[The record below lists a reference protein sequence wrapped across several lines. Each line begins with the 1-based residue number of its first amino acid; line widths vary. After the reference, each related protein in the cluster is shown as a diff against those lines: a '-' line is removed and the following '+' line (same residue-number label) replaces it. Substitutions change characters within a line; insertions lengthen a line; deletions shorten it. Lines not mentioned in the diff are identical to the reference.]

1 MQFFKSLSPKTVGVS
16 AAVITVAIWTSFI
29 IIGRASASH
38 TLTPFD
44 ISFLRFI
51 GAALVLFPLG
61 WWMGRGGKLKGWLG
75 LSPLAFRATARIGLV
90 GGLGFGILIYTGF
103 FFAPAAHGSVLT
115 PGSLPLWTT
124 LFSVWLLGERVTAA
138 RAFSLALIMGGGL
151 LVGGSSLMLAFSG
164 GDVWKGDLLFI
175 GASMCWSLYSVLV
188 RRERLDAVKAT
199 IAIVV
204 FAFFVYV
211 PAYAVLAL
219 TGLVHSRL
227 ATAPASEIVFQML
240 FQGVGSVAISGITFN
255 KMVEY
260 FGPVR
265 TTMFTALVPGGS
277 ALGAVYFLG
286 EPLSWNLWT
295 GLALVT
301 AGIVF
306 GLRALRRDAVNRVAV
321 EPRLTPR

>member
-1 MQFFKSLSPKTVGVS
+1 VQ
-16 AAVITVAIWTSFI
+16 
-29 IIGRASASH
+29 
-38 TLTPFD
+38 
-44 ISFLRFI
+44 
-51 GAALVLFPLG
+51 
-61 WWMGRGGKLKGWLG
+61 
-75 LSPLAFRATARIGLV
+75 
-90 GGLGFGILIYTGF
+90 
-103 FFAPAAHGSVLT
+103 
-115 PGSLPLWTT
+115 
-124 LFSVWLLGERVTAA
+124 
-138 RAFSLALIMGGGL
+138 
-151 LVGGSSLMLAFSG
+151 
-164 GDVWKGDLLFI
+164 
-175 GASMCWSLYSVLV
+175 V
-188 RRERLDAVKAT
+188 RREGLDAVKAT

-227 ATAPASEIVFQML
+227 ATAPASEIVFQLL

-286 EPLSWNLWT
+286 EPLSWNLWA

-306 GLRALRRDAVNRVAV
+306 GLRAARLGTIHHVAANTR
-321 EPRLTPR
+321 P